1 MECFKIKT
9 SLIHNTQNLNKN
21 MRPKLW
27 VFGLLICV
35 IHVKLSEQVILE
47 TAAVAEAAEIIG
59 VVRIGVSLVEYIY
72 KGKNLKFNS
81 I

>member
-1 MECFKIKT
+1 
-9 SLIHNTQNLNKN
+9 

-27 VFGLLICV
+27 IFGLLICV
-35 IHVKLSEQVILE
+35 IHVKLSEQQFLE

-72 KGKNLKFNS
+72 KGKKLKPNRIKDTLEQWVFFYLFRRRM
-81 I
+81 

>member
-1 MECFKIKT
+1 
-9 SLIHNTQNLNKN
+9 
-21 MRPKLW
+21 MRPKLG

-35 IHVKLSEQVILE
+35 INVKLSEQQFLE

-72 KGKNLKFNS
+72 KGKNLWYQIHHFTIIDWFEYAIS
-81 I
+81 YELII

>member
-1 MECFKIKT
+1 
-9 SLIHNTQNLNKN
+9 

-27 VFGLLICV
+27 VFGLLIFV
-35 IHVKLSEQVILE
+35 VHVKLSEQVILE

-72 KGKNLKFNS
+72 KGKNL
-81 I
+81 